1 MTKSSKA
8 KTFTPRKPTQAP
20 YRRDDLRSIP
30 SIMTKATDKTGTDT
44 LRKF

>member
-8 KTFTPRKPTQAP
+8 KTFTTRKPVVVP

>member
-8 KTFTPRKPTQAP
+8 KTFTTRKPTQAP

-30 SIMTKATDKTGTDT
+30 SIMTKATDKKGTEE
-44 LRKF
+44 LRFF